1 MSVELRSACSQVFS
15 NVIHQI
21 NQSFRHIREQFD
33 MAILKTAITG
43 IYKEQFII
51 INRQIN
57 YLKLNIYLNL
67 GRLCWEGQDPYPY
80 DLKGEEL
87 KISLFPS
94 ILAFLQAH

>member
-1 MSVELRSACSQVFS
+1 
-15 NVIHQI
+15 
-21 NQSFRHIREQFD
+21 

-43 IYKEQFII
+43 INCIKKQFII

-57 YLKLNIYLNL
+57 YLKLIYILI
-67 GRLCWEGQDPYPY
+67 WEGFVGKGRTLTLY

-94 ILAFLQAH
+94 ILAFLQAY

>member
-1 MSVELRSACSQVFS
+1 
-15 NVIHQI
+15 
-21 NQSFRHIREQFD
+21 
-33 MAILKTAITG
+33 MAILKTDITG

-57 YLKLNIYLNL
+57 YLKLIYILIWY
-67 GRLCWEGQDPYPY
+67 GWDPYPY

-94 ILAFLQAH
+94 ILVFLQAH

>member
-1 MSVELRSACSQVFS
+1 
-15 NVIHQI
+15 
-21 NQSFRHIREQFD
+21 

-43 IYKEQFII
+43 MYKKQFII

-57 YLKLNIYLNL
+57 YLKLIYILI
-67 GRLCWEGQDPYPY
+67 WEGFVGKGRTLTLY

-94 ILAFLQAH
+94 ILAFLQAY

>member
-1 MSVELRSACSQVFS
+1 
-15 NVIHQI
+15 
-21 NQSFRHIREQFD
+21 

-43 IYKEQFII
+43 MYKEQFILIIIIII

-57 YLKLNIYLNL
+57 YLKLIYILI
-67 GRLCWEGQDPYPY
+67 WEGFVGKGRTLTLY

-94 ILAFLQAH
+94 ILAFL